1 MKQGG
6 KPLQIID
13 NGIETLARKIQKHQN
28 LDHIDF
34 LKLRLGIQIVAIN
47 FFKAIVTYGLAL
59 LLNTVLY
66 TLTVHVSYILVRRFS
81 HGAHAKSSLM
91 CHIQN
96 MILFVLVPLA
106 IVHFMI
112 PFWFMFVLALIGWII
127 VIIYA
132 PAATKKQP
140 IKASRRHGLKVK
152 AVIVTTIVLI
162 IALVVP
168 APYQQLICFGV
179 ALQASTLL
187 PIFFPKEA
195 N

>member
-1 MKQGG
+1 M
-6 KPLQIID
+6 QIID
-13 NGIETLARKIQKHQN
+13 NGIESLARKIQQHQN

-34 LKLRLGIQIVAIN
+34 LKVRLGIQIVAIN

-59 LLNTVLY
+59 LLNTILY
-66 TLTVHVSYILVRRFS
+66 TLTVHLSYILVRRFS

-96 MILFVLVPLA
+96 VLLFVLVPFA
-106 IVHFMI
+106 IAHYEI
-112 PFWFMFVLALIGWII
+112 PFHYMFVLAVIGWLI
-127 VIIYA
+127 VVIYA

-140 IKASRRHGLKVK
+140 IKESRKRGLKIK
-152 AVIVTTIVLI
+152 SIAITTIVLG

-179 ALQASTLL
+179 TLQAVTLL

-195 N
+195 D

>member
-1 MKQGG
+1 M
-6 KPLQIID
+6 QIID
-13 NGIETLARKIQKHQN
+13 NGIESLARKIQHHQN

-34 LKLRLGIQIVAIN
+34 LKVRLGIQIVAIN

-59 LLNTVLY
+59 LLNTILY

-81 HGAHAKSSLM
+81 HGAHARSSLM

-96 MILFVLVPLA
+96 ILLFVLVPWA
-106 IVHFMI
+106 IAYYTI
-112 PFWFMFVLALIGWII
+112 PFRYMFILSLVGWLI

-140 IKASRRHGLKVK
+140 IKASRKRGLKIK
-152 AVIVTTIVLI
+152 SIVVTKIVLG

-179 ALQASTLL
+179 TLQAVTLL

-195 N
+195 D